1 MLEWALKLE
10 TAAQRRKVPMSEE
23 WTLEQLEQEY
33 RDSLQNPMLR
43 GVKITGERKNN
54 FTVYGPDNAH
64 AQFGLTAE
72 QTRDEIFK
80 LLEQNGIAITD
91 QHKDGMNIKIKI
103 D

>member
-1 MLEWALKLE
+1 MGPQIRNRC
-10 TAAQRRKVPMSEE
+10 AAKKSANVRR
-23 WTLEQLEQEY
+23 
-33 RDSLQNPMLR
+33 
-43 GVKITGERKNN
+43 VKITGERKNN

-80 LLEQNGIAITD
+80 LLEQNGISITD